1 MPHISNISAS
11 IFSDLRYVKAA
22 LASGTVPTYTNL
34 EALRGPS
41 SAAPVAIPNIRDF
54 PAFGTPANV
63 VNVPVYGQTVSQQIQ
78 GQSDPSDLTFNLNY
92 VPSLHEGLHGL
103 VKNDSD
109 PYTFLLRLAPKALP
123 AAPDADDVL
132 SMFSFQASF
141 ASFEVTPS
149 LSDSTQASLTLT
161 LSSDFSGP
169 FTTS

>member
-11 IFSDLRYVKAA
+11 IFSDLRYVKAD
-22 LASGTVPTYTNL
+22 LASGTVPSYTNL

-41 SAAPVAIPNIRDF
+41 SARPVSIPNVRDF

-92 VPSLHEGLHGL
+92 VPSLHAAIHDL

-123 AAPDADDVL
+123 ATPTGADVL
-132 SMFSFQASF
+132 SMFSFRAAF

-149 LSDSTQASLTLT
+149 LSDSTQAALTLT
-161 LSSDFSGP
+161 LASDFSGP